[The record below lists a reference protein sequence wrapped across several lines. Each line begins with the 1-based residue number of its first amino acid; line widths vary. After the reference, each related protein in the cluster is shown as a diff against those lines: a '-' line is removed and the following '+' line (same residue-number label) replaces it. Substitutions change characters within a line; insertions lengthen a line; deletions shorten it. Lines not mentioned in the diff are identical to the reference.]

1 MMLLTNQQLEQVA
14 TWLHQQGMSHEEL
27 EAELLDHLCTSIEH
41 QMEEGVCFEK
51 AFELSV
57 GGFGDKGVIDVEV
70 QTIHLLTY
78 HSRLMKFI
86 TMAAGMLTISFLLI
100 TFTGFSQS
108 VPSLSPLDGDIVV
121 TSPFG
126 MRTHPRTKKRQMHQG
141 VDFRAET
148 GTEVQATADGTVMIA
163 GVDPEREAY
172 GIMVLIEH
180 ADGYQTMYAHLSEA
194 DVEVGAHV
202 RQGDLIG
209 KVGSTGLSFGPHLH
223 YEVNLNGQRVNPQ
236 EYFPQ

>member
-1 MMLLTNQQLEQVA
+1 
-14 TWLHQQGMSHEEL
+14 
-27 EAELLDHLCTSIEH
+27 
-41 QMEEGVCFEK
+41 
-51 AFELSV
+51 
-57 GGFGDKGVIDVEV
+57 
-70 QTIHLLTY
+70 
-78 HSRLMKFI
+78 
-86 TMAAGMLTISFLLI
+86 
-100 TFTGFSQS
+100 
-108 VPSLSPLDGDIVV
+108 
-121 TSPFG
+121 
-126 MRTHPRTKKRQMHQG
+126 MHQG

>member
-1 MMLLTNQQLEQVA
+1 MILLTNQQLEQVA

-41 QMEEGVCFEK
+41 QMEEGECFEK

-57 GGFGDKGVIDVEV
+57 GGFGDKGVVDVEV

-78 HSRLMKFI
+78 HSRLMKRI

-100 TFTGFSQS
+100 TFSGFSQAI
-108 VPSLSPLDGDIVV
+108 PSLSPLDGDMKV

-126 MRTHPRTKKRQMHQG
+126 MRTHPRTNERKMHLG
-141 VDFRAET
+141 VDFRADI
-148 GTEVQATADGTVMIA
+148 GDEVKATADGTVLIA

-172 GIMVLIEH
+172 GIIVLLEH
-180 ADGYQTMYAHLSEA
+180 ADGYQTMYAHLSEVT
-194 DVEVGAHV
+194 VEAGSTVS
-202 RQGDLIG
+202 QGDQVG
-209 KVGSTGLSFGPHLH
+209 KVGNSGLSFGPHLH
-223 YEVNLNGQRVNPQ
+223 YEVNLNGRRVNPQ
-236 EYFPQ
+236 EYIPQ